1 MIRFTSPAGASVSMF
16 DKDATALIRMM
27 GHSGTIPSAIRTE
40 DVADALQKLEDAL
53 KTEEEKQQTAQQEK
67 PLAQKDGAEKA
78 VSVSVNV
85 RAFPLIELLK
95 AAAAKQKNVMW
106 EQDHAFF

>member
-16 DKDATALIRMM
+16 DKDAKALIRMM
-27 GHSGTIPSAIRTE
+27 GHSGTIPSAIRAE

-53 KTEEEKQQTAQQEK
+53 KTEEENEQATQQER
-67 PLAQKDGAEKA
+67 PLAQEGEEKA
-78 VSVSVNV
+78 VSVNV
-85 RAFPLIELLK
+85 RAYPLIELLK
-95 AAAAKQKNVMW
+95 AAVTKQKNVMW